1 MATRKLED
9 VYPLSPLQ
17 EGILF
22 HSLYAPESGV
32 YVEQLSCAL
41 VGPLDAA
48 AFARAWERVIE
59 RHAVLRTAFVWKS
72 QKRPL
77 QAVQRKVALPLLS
90 EDWSHLASGE
100 REARFRGFL
109 AEDRKR
115 GFEAA
120 RAPLLRIAL
129 LRFGAGEHRLVWTFH
144 HLLLDG
150 WSLPLVL
157 SEVLLFYAA
166 FAAGAAG
173 RDLTLPAP
181 RPYRDYITWVERQDL
196 AAAEAFFRRDLAGF
210 TEPTEVDLPRPVASE
225 AAPDDCKLT
234 LGSARHAR
242 LSELARRHRLTLNTL
257 LQGAWASL
265 LGRYLGRHAG
275 ERRSADEVVFGTTVS
290 GRGIPLAGIES
301 MIGLF
306 INTLPVRAQLDS
318 RAEVGAWLAGL
329 QESQLARQAFET
341 TPLPR
346 IQGWSELPPGTPL
359 AASLFVFE
367 NYPQPILPKDG
378 SLTLG
383 EVRFRERTNY
393 PLTAIAAP
401 AGEDLELRLAWDP
414 EHHDAATAARLLAH
428 WARLLAALG
437 EALGAAPGSAG
448 PRLGDL
454 SMLSEAERQQMVA
467 EWNPRPPAELAEI
480 AGVPL
485 HERFAAQAARTPD
498 AVALTA
504 PSGEREGGGELTYGE
519 LAGRAGRLAAVLRR
533 RGVGAESLVAICL
546 ERSLDLVVALLAVL
560 EAGGA
565 YLPLDPTSPPER
577 LGFMIDDSGAR
588 VLVSRPELAARLPP
602 HGAQLVVADA
612 GEGGAEAAAPLG
624 SGTGSDRSWLS
635 LVPRTGD
642 WLREVPEG

>member
-1 MATRKLED
+1 MATRNLED
-9 VYPLSPLQ
+9 IYPLSPLQ

-41 VGPLDAA
+41 TGPLDAA

-77 QAVQRKVALPLLS
+77 QAVQREVALPLSS
-90 EDWSHLASGE
+90 EDWSDLAAGE
-100 REARFRGFL
+100 REARFAGFL
-109 AEDRKR
+109 AEDRKQ

-166 FAAGAAG
+166 FAAGAGGAASEGG
-173 RDLTLPAP
+173 RDLALPAP
-181 RPYRDYITWVERQDL
+181 RRYRDYITWVERQDL
-196 AAAEAFFRRDLAGF
+196 AAAETFFRRELAGF
-210 TEPTEVDLPRPVASE
+210 TEPTEVDLPRPPASE
-225 AAPDDCKLT
+225 AAPTPEDPDDCKLT
-234 LGSARHAR
+234 LGSEPYAR

-257 LQGAWASL
+257 LQGAWAAL

-275 ERRSADEVVFGTTVS
+275 ERRSADDVVFGTTVS

-306 INTLPVRAQLDS
+306 INTLPVRARLDPQ
-318 RAEVGAWLAGL
+318 AEVGAWLAGL

-367 NYPQPILPKDG
+367 NYPQPVLPKDC
-378 SLTLG
+378 SL
-383 EVRFRERTNY
+383 
-393 PLTAIAAP
+393 
-401 AGEDLELRLAWDP
+401 
-414 EHHDAATAARLLAH
+414 
-428 WARLLAALG
+428 ALG
-437 EALGAAPGSAG
+437 
-448 PRLGDL
+448 
-454 SMLSEAERQQMVA
+454 
-467 EWNPRPPAELAEI
+467 
-480 AGVPL
+480 
-485 HERFAAQAARTPD
+485 
-498 AVALTA
+498 
-504 PSGEREGGGELTYGE
+504 
-519 LAGRAGRLAAVLRR
+519 
-533 RGVGAESLVAICL
+533 
-546 ERSLDLVVALLAVL
+546 
-560 EAGGA
+560 
-565 YLPLDPTSPPER
+565 
-577 LGFMIDDSGAR
+577 
-588 VLVSRPELAARLPP
+588 
-602 HGAQLVVADA
+602 
-612 GEGGAEAAAPLG
+612 
-624 SGTGSDRSWLS
+624 
-635 LVPRTGD
+635 
-642 WLREVPEG
+642 